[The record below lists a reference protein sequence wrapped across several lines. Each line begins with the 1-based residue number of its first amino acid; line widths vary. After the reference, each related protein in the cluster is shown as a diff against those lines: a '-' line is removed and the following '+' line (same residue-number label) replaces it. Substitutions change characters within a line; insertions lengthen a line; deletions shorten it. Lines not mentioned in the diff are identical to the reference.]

1 MLWVIN
7 LYSSMR
13 WVRIFMYLQKCV
25 ESNQLRNPIISYLYP
40 MYTFASCQ
48 RWQSYCYKIKISTMS
63 RSSHQA
69 QITMRR
75 FMNFEDLPGS
85 VLVELICRISCCGL
99 ISQCKCV
106 STCWCI
112 FILLIAFDVNQ
123 GIISIANYTCLNKHF
138 QRNYFPMR
146 EISLTMLLTL
156 MFRQFMSSNGLRD
169 EPTTVCTYNDL
180 VLCRLG
186 LGYY

>member
-1 MLWVIN
+1 
-7 LYSSMR
+7 
-13 WVRIFMYLQKCV
+13 
-25 ESNQLRNPIISYLYP
+25 
-40 MYTFASCQ
+40 
-48 RWQSYCYKIKISTMS
+48 
-63 RSSHQA
+63 
-69 QITMRR
+69 
-75 FMNFEDLPGS
+75 MNFKDLPRF

-186 LGYY
+186 LGYYWPKCYICNLEKIKWAVLPLPSPQGFYEHNAQVWFNYLWIFLPWLWERPK